1 MAADDPIDHDEMKRL
16 RDNYACPC
24 DESAMFDRF
33 LLPKRASGMWVW
45 VENDEEPYLDLV
57 MGYSSLNFG
66 HCHPEIVR
74 FVNEAAGRLSQIH
87 SFHTVQ
93 KLKLSKYLVDAVDPE
108 GGYKVYFD
116 IGGTGVVSSAMRLCR
131 SYTNRKTVV
140 SFEGAFH
147 GAGYSPSSASDHRLL
162 NEEQYGLGDKS
173 AYIEKLPFPSR
184 HGGVSVDRCIQMLEE
199 LIARE
204 KPAAVI
210 VEPIQGAAGFI
221 IPHDD
226 FLPRLR
232 EVTESAQIMLIVDEI
247 QMGMGRAGYLYS
259 FQHWGI
265 TPDIVLLSKSMSGG
279 YFPLSAII
287 ARSELFDNVSPV
299 ATAFQS
305 TFNNNPF
312 GIQIAL
318 QIMEMVDRENLY
330 ENARLQG
337 GKLLEQLRFIEDS
350 PFTANLRG
358 HGMAI
363 AFDVVDSRSSGRPAR
378 ELARR
383 FTNIALDEHLLV
395 YACGVEGSVIKFAPM
410 ITIDDDD
417 ISIIVKKLRACFSAF
432 NGSPA

>member
-1 MAADDPIDHDEMKRL
+1 MQTEQLVDLGELQRMRDD
-16 RDNYACPC
+16 YACPC
-24 DESAMFDRF
+24 DESTMFDRL
-33 LLPKRASGMWVW
+33 LLPRRASGMWVW

-66 HCHPEIVR
+66 HCHPEIVG
-74 FVNEAAGRLSQIH
+74 FVNEAAERLSQIH
-87 SFHTVQ
+87 SFHTIP
-93 KLKLSKYLVDAVDPE
+93 KLQLSKYLVDAVDPD

-116 IGGTGVVSSAMRLCR
+116 IGGTSVVAAAMRLCR
-131 SYTNRKTVV
+131 SYTNRKTVI

-147 GAGYSPSSASDHRLL
+147 GAGYQPSTVSDHRLL
-162 NEEQYGLGDKS
+162 NEEQYGLSQNS
-173 AYIEKLPFPSR
+173 AYVEKLPFPSR
-184 HGGVSVDRCIQMLEE
+184 HSGVSLDRHMQMLEE
-199 LIARE
+199 LVARE
-204 KPAAVI
+204 KPAAVL

-221 IPHDD
+221 MPHDD

-232 EVTESAQIMLIVDEI
+232 EFTASEQIMLIADEI
-247 QMGMGRAGYLYS
+247 QMGMGRTGYLYS

-265 TPDIVLLSKSMSGG
+265 TPDIVLISKSLSGG

-287 ARSELFDNVSPV
+287 ARSELFENVSPV

-318 QIMEMVDRENLY
+318 NIMDMIDRENLY
-330 ENARLQG
+330 ENARTQGSKLQ
-337 GKLLEQLRFIEDS
+337 KQLRFIEDS

-358 HGMAI
+358 HGLAI
-363 AFDVVDSRSSGRPAR
+363 AFDFVDSKSSGRPAP

-383 FTNIALDEHLLV
+383 FANIALDEHVFV
-395 YACGVEGSVIKFAPM
+395 YACGVDRSTIKFAPM

-417 ISIIVKKLRACFSAF
+417 ISIIVKRLRACFAAF
-432 NGSPA
+432 NGEQA